1 MKQPGRAAG
10 PVRGYHSAMPL
21 QCNIDSR
28 GKMARLVWGL
38 LLVAAGVAMLLM
50 WALPTGSIL
59 AWSLTVVA
67 LAGGAFAVFEARA
80 GWCALRAMGIKT
92 PL

>member
-1 MKQPGRAAG
+1 
-10 PVRGYHSAMPL
+10 MPL

-28 GKMARLVWGL
+28 GKRARLTWGL
-38 LLVAAGVAMLLM
+38 LCVAAGVTMLLL

-59 AWSLTVVA
+59 AWAVTLLA
-67 LAGGAFAVFEARA
+67 LVGGAFAVFEARA
-80 GWCALRAMGIKT
+80 GWCALRAMGIRT